1 MERALDDIGAAA
13 KAAVQQP
20 PALRADYF
28 DDFRQCVDRGAAAVV
43 DGAAVVQ
50 DYVVQDYNV
59 INERGDVP

>member
-1 MERALDDIGAAA
+1 MERALDDIGAAT

-50 DYVVQDYNV
+50 D
-59 INERGDVP
+59 